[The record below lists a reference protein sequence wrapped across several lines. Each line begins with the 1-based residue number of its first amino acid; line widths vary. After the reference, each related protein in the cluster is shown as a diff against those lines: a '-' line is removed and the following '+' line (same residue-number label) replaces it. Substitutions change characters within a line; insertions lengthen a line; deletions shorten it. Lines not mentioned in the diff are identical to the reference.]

1 MILNNTELQEHLMNY
16 DLEES
21 DANYEG
27 PSMTAT
33 KRMCCPRNI
42 LIKIIC
48 GTLHFCL
55 NFQIEKN
62 VSLQQHIDDN
72 WHLDLKPAN
81 GVT

>member
-1 MILNNTELQEHLMNY
+1 MILNNPELQEHLMNY

-21 DANYEG
+21 DSNYEG
-27 PSMTAT
+27 PSMTVT
-33 KRMCCPRNI
+33 KRMCCPRNTNF
-42 LIKIIC
+42 C

-55 NFQIEKN
+55 NCQIEKN
-62 VSLQQHIDDN
+62 VGIQQHIDNN